1 MINTAKAYRNHIK
14 CRSNQP
20 KADSIHSI
28 EEKPKYQRSVTRKWH
43 RTASHGFVWLFPQM
57 ISE

>member
-43 RTASHGFVWLFPQM
+43 RAASHGFV
-57 ISE
+57 